1 MLHNA
6 QDVLHIR
13 HIYEYICICIYIIQI
28 VFLFHVQS
36 KNVLL
41 FWSAKEISQV
51 LMTIPKTEPVP
62 TVVAG
67 MSLCLGIAKSTN
79 SPTVQIAAA
88 AAALLC
94 TSSLSS

>member
-1 MLHNA
+1 M
-6 QDVLHIR
+6 
-13 HIYEYICICIYIIQI
+13 
-28 VFLFHVQS
+28 
-36 KNVLL
+36 LL
-41 FWSAKEISQV
+41 FWSTKEISQV

-88 AAALLC
+88 LLC

>member
-1 MLHNA
+1 M
-6 QDVLHIR
+6 
-13 HIYEYICICIYIIQI
+13 
-28 VFLFHVQS
+28 
-36 KNVLL
+36 LL
-41 FWSAKEISQV
+41 FWSTKEISQV

-88 AAALLC
+88 ALLC

>member
-1 MLHNA
+1 M
-6 QDVLHIR
+6 
-13 HIYEYICICIYIIQI
+13 
-28 VFLFHVQS
+28 
-36 KNVLL
+36 LL
-41 FWSAKEISQV
+41 FWSTKEISQV

-79 SPTVQIAAA
+79 SPAVQI

>member
-1 MLHNA
+1 M
-6 QDVLHIR
+6 
-13 HIYEYICICIYIIQI
+13 YTYISFRLCSCFTY
-28 VFLFHVQS
+28 S
-36 KNVLL
+36 RKNVLL
-41 FWSAKEISQV
+41 FWSTKEISQV

-88 AAALLC
+88 ALLC